1 MKKVNKIISCLT
13 FISGI
18 FVIACYL
25 IYFTACLIQSDLIYI
40 ILPVT
45 VITAAAAA
53 IILRKKLWIW
63 LRVLLCAGMC
73 FYMLT
78 FSALLV
84 YIFTQTGTQDIN
96 YDKTTVVLVFGCRT
110 YGMTPGRTL
119 RSRLDRAYEIL
130 AENSTALCVVSG
142 GQGPNETVTEAVSMR
157 GYLIDRGI
165 DEKRIYAE
173 DNSHNTTENIKYI
186 KQLLDEKGLSDAAIV
201 CVSSIYHLPRIRMMA
216 AYNDIPVFTVP
227 ADTPNIYLA
236 FSDTVREYMAWV
248 KAIILNTV

>member
-18 FVIACYL
+18 FVIACYFS
-25 IYFTACLIQSDLIYI
+25 YFIACLMQSDFIFAL
-40 ILPVT
+40 LPVA
-45 VITAAAAA
+45 VIAAAAAA
-53 IILRKKLWIW
+53 IILRKKLWPW

-78 FSALLV
+78 FSALSV
-84 YIFTQTGTQDIN
+84 YVFKQTGAQNSN
-96 YDKTTVVLVFGCRT
+96 YDKSAVVLVFGCRT
-110 YGMTPGRTL
+110 YGMIPGQTL

-130 AENSTALCVVSG
+130 AENPSALCVVSG
-142 GQGPNETVTEAVSMR
+142 GMGPNETVTEAVSMR

-165 DEKRIYAE
+165 NEKRIYTE
-173 DNSHNTTENIKYI
+173 DSSHNTTENIKHI
-186 KQLLDEKGLSDAAIV
+186 KQLLDENGMSDAAIV

-216 AYNDIPVFTVP
+216 AHNDIPVFTVP